1 MNKTTFTQGKEF
13 LSDIL
18 GENQVNIILLIGG
31 SLAALYVF
39 GVVCKVLSHTAVNY
53 KALQNILQA

>member
-1 MNKTTFTQGKEF
+1 MNKTTLTQGKDL

-18 GENQVNIILLIGG
+18 GEKQANIVILIGG

-39 GVVCKVLSHTAVNY
+39 GVVFKVFTHTATNY